1 MKVYLHPTGTHS
13 KAMVRVACAL
23 VKYAPKGVSF
33 VTRPAYAD
41 VQVLHVIG
49 QDALQYDLPREYVV
63 IQYCYQTAGGS
74 LNQWQ
79 DFWSK
84 SRFVW
89 SYYDLDVK
97 GVPFYHSPLGVDSD
111 TFTIQDLVRTS
122 VMTSGYVS
130 SDIGE
135 PIEDVAVAAESLGLN
150 TIHLGPNYIEGM
162 KYYPRGFRAYLN
174 VPDAK
179 VAKLYNQSLWV
190 SGMRYVEGF
199 EMPVIEGLACGARP
213 ICFDRPDMRKWYN
226 GNAVFVPEAKG
237 LELQG
242 ILKEVMQSSPQAVTN
257 AERESVVAKF
267 SWPEI
272 AHGFWQ
278 HMNV

>member
-1 MKVYLHPTGTHS
+1 MKVYLHPTGIHS
-13 KAMVRVACAL
+13 KAMIRVACAL
-23 VKYAPKGVSF
+23 VKYAPKDVTF

-49 QDALQYDLPREYVV
+49 QDVLQYSLPREYVT

-74 LNQWQ
+74 HNQWK

-89 SYYDLDVK
+89 SYYDLDVI

-111 TFTIQDLVRTS
+111 VFKDQGLERTAI
-122 VMTSGYVS
+122 MTSGYVS
-130 SDIGE
+130 GSGAE
-135 PIEDVAVAAESLGLN
+135 PIEDVSCAADSLGIPTL
-150 TIHLGPNYIEGM
+150 HLGPNTIQGM
-162 KYYPRGFRAYLN
+162 TVYPKRFKAYLN
-174 VPDAK
+174 IPDAK
-179 VAKLYNQSLWV
+179 LAQLYNKSKWV
-190 SGMRYVEGF
+190 SGLRYVEGF

-213 ICFDRPDMRKWYN
+213 ICFDRPDMHKWYN
-226 GNAVFVPEAKG
+226 GHAIFVPEAKG
-237 LELQG
+237 TELQG
-242 ILKEVMQSSPQAVTN
+242 IIKEVLQSPPAPVTD